1 MARPLLLVSGSTDE
15 GDWMKRRLGVPIA
28 LLLLGAPA
36 AAADDVEQNRGIV
49 RRLYD
54 ELFAKWNLAVIDE
67 VFSPEYLGHEMP
79 PGTPRG
85 PEGIRRLYAR
95 FREGLPDLRFTV
107 EDLIAG
113 GDRVV
118 VRWRANGTHRGA
130 IQGIPP
136 TGAQVSFEGIA
147 IYRLSKGMVVERW
160 VVADRAGLLDQ
171 LHAATPSSRLLK
183 KA

>member
-1 MARPLLLVSGSTDE
+1 
-15 GDWMKRRLGVPIA
+15 MKRSLGVPIA
-28 LLLLGAPA
+28 LLLLGTTA
-36 AAADDVEQNRGIV
+36 AAADDMEENTRIV

-54 ELFAKWNLAVIDE
+54 ELFTKWNLAVIDE
-67 VFSPEYLGHEMP
+67 VFSPEYIGHEMP

-85 PEGIRRLYAR
+85 PEGIRQMYAR
-95 FREGLPDLRFTV
+95 IRGGLPDVRLTV

-118 VRWRANGTHRGA
+118 VRWRGNGTHRGV
-130 IQGIPP
+130 IQGMAP

-147 IYRLSKGMVVERW
+147 IYRLSKGKVVERW

-171 LHAATPSSRLLK
+171 LHAATASRPR
-183 KA
+183 

>member
-1 MARPLLLVSGSTDE
+1 
-15 GDWMKRRLGVPIA
+15 MKRSLGVPIA
-28 LLLLGAPA
+28 FLLLATTA
-36 AAADDVEQNRGIV
+36 AAGDDVEQNTRIV

-54 ELFAKWNLAVIDE
+54 ELFTKWNLAVIDE

-95 FREGLPDLRFTV
+95 IREGLPDVRLMV

-118 VRWRANGTHRGA
+118 VRWRANATHRGV

-147 IYRLSKGMVVERW
+147 IYRLSKGKVVERW

-171 LHAATPSSRLLK
+171 LHAATASRAK
-183 KA
+183 

>member
-1 MARPLLLVSGSTDE
+1 
-15 GDWMKRRLGVPIA
+15 MKRSLGVPIA
-28 LLLLGAPA
+28 LLLLGPTV
-36 AAADDVEQNRGIV
+36 AAADDVEQNTRIV

-54 ELFAKWNLAVIDE
+54 ELFTQWNLAVIDE
-67 VFSPEYLGHEMP
+67 VVSPEYLGHEMP

-118 VRWRANGTHRGA
+118 VRWRAKTTHRGVV
-130 IQGIPP
+130 QGMPP
-136 TGAQVSFEGIA
+136 T
-147 IYRLSKGMVVERW
+147 LL
-160 VVADRAGLLDQ
+160 RACVGT
-171 LHAATPSSRLLK
+171 AW
-183 KA
+183 